1 VGQQLEA
8 RLTRACVELLLRG
21 TRVASHARSERRGGY
36 TTVDEHM
43 PAAHRAHKEWT
54 PERLIE
60 WGHRVGLSTGELIT
74 RQLHLYKHPE
84 HAYRSCLGL
93 LSLAKRYGAARLEVA
108 CERALALG
116 TFKYRH
122 VRDLLANN
130 RDQLAQADQSD
141 WVSPTHANLRGP
153 GYYQ

>member
-1 VGQQLEA
+1 
-8 RLTRACVELLLRG
+8 LLLNG
-21 TRVASHARSERRGGY
+21 QRVACHVRNDRRGGY
-36 TTVDEHM
+36 TTLDAHM
-43 PAAHRAHKEWT
+43 PVGHRAQHAWT

-60 WGHRVGLSTGELIT
+60 WGRRIGVATGELVT
-74 RQLHLYKHPE
+74 RLLAHHKHPE

-93 LSLAKRYGAARLEVA
+93 PSLTKRYGQDRLEAA
-108 CERALALG
+108 CERALLLG

-130 RDQLAQADQSD
+130 RDRAPQASD
-141 WVSPTHANLRGP
+141 TADWISPEHANVRGP